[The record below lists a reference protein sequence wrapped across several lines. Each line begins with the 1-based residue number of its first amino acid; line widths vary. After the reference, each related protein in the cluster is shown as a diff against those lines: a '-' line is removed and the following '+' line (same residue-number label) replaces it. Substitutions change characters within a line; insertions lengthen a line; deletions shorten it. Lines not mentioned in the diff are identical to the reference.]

1 MSESTPTA
9 ALEGPT
15 RHTSL
20 DHREVIET
28 TGNPENIDAS
38 EDLESSSKIIEST
51 SGFESPLEE
60 DESTLQDALEDLEWK
75 EGTFDDDSVGFERVE
90 KHLRLDERR
99 VFDRL
104 KSIEEDAVFVSDLA
118 QHMFPG
124 YPLVANERCGPWY
137 FHPEKVICTMCLCL
151 ILVDKK
157 KKRKKDSTGCF
168 FCFLVCG

>member
-1 MSESTPTA
+1 
-9 ALEGPT
+9 
-15 RHTSL
+15 
-20 DHREVIET
+20 
-28 TGNPENIDAS
+28 
-38 EDLESSSKIIEST
+38 
-51 SGFESPLEE
+51 
-60 DESTLQDALEDLEWK
+60 
-75 EGTFDDDSVGFERVE
+75 
-90 KHLRLDERR
+90 
-99 VFDRL
+99 
-104 KSIEEDAVFVSDLA
+104 VFVSDLA